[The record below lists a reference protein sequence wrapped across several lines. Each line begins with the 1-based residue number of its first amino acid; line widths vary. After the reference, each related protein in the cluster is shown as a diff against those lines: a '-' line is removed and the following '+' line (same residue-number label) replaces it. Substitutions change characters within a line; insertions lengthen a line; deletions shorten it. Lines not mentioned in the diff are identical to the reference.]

1 MPTKRRSAYGSGTIR
16 QRKDGTWEARVT
28 LGSDP
33 GTGKQIRRSIY
44 GSTQKE
50 VRQKMTA
57 ALRDIDDGTYTEPQR
72 MTVKKWFDEWMTLFC
87 KHKVA
92 PLSYTKYERSIKN
105 HILPYIGALD
115 IKDVRGYHI
124 QKIYKTMIEEKGLA
138 PKTVKDVSGVI
149 HKAFAVAI
157 QQKLIASN
165 PANDAEAPTVP
176 KAKIKPLLDGE
187 IPLFLAAIED
197 KPMRNAFAACLF
209 LGTREGELLGLSWKQ
224 IDFKKG
230 TVSIEQQLQKIN
242 GVYTII
248 SYAKGGKTRLIKPPA
263 IFFEYIRDEQMR
275 QFKNQLAAGDMWE
288 NGDNLVFTNE
298 LGRHYAIST
307 FYKKYKAV
315 VASIGRPDAR
325 PHDLRHTAG
334 TIAIAE
340 GADVKSVQGLL
351 GHATASFTLDTYAHV
366 SEMMMNDTSE
376 RMQNYYEN
384 INKSTKKEQAE

>member
-1 MPTKRRSAYGSGTIR
+1 MPTKRRAAYGSGTIR

-28 LGSDP
+28 LGADP
-33 GTGKQIRRSIY
+33 GTGKQIRRSVY

-57 ALRDIDDGTYTEPQR
+57 ILRDIDDGTYTDPQR
-72 MTVKKWFDEWMTLFC
+72 MTVKHWLDEWMTLFC
-87 KHKVA
+87 KNKIA

-105 HILPYIGALD
+105 HIIPYIGALD
-115 IKDVRGYHI
+115 LKDVRGFHI
-124 QKIYKTMIEEKGLA
+124 QKIYNEMKKKGLA
-138 PKTVKDVSGVI
+138 PKTIKDVSGVV
-149 HKAFAVAI
+149 HKAFAVAVK
-157 QQKLIASN
+157 QKLIPAN
-165 PANDAEAPTVP
+165 PANDAEPPNVP
-176 KAKIKPLLDGE
+176 KTKIKPLLDGE
-187 IPLFLAAIED
+187 IPQFLAAIED

-209 LGTREGELLGLSWKQ
+209 LGTREGELLGLSWKS

-230 TVSIEQQLQKIN
+230 TVHIEQQLQKID

-248 SYAKGGKTRLIKPPA
+248 PYAKYEKTRLIKPPA
-263 IFFEYIRDEQMR
+263 IFFEYLRDEQMR
-275 QFKNQLAAGDMWE
+275 QFKNQLAAGDTW
-288 NGDNLVFTNE
+288 NNPDNLVFTNE
-298 LGRHYAIST
+298 LGGHYAIST
-307 FYKKYKAV
+307 FYKKYKEV

-334 TIAIAE
+334 TVAIAG
-340 GADVKSVQGLL
+340 GADVKSVQGFL

-384 INKSTKKEQAE
+384 IAKTTKKEQAE

>member
-1 MPTKRRSAYGSGTIR
+1 MSAKRRSAYGSGTIR

-28 LGSDP
+28 TGTDP
-33 GTGKQIRRSIY
+33 GTGKPLRRSIY

-57 ALRDIDDGTYTEPQR
+57 VLRDIDDGTYTEPKR
-72 MTVKKWFDEWMTLFC
+72 MTVKQWMDTWMELFA

-92 PLSYTKYERSIKN
+92 PLSYIKYGRSIKN
-105 HILPYIGALD
+105 HIVPNIGAMD
-115 IKDVRGYHI
+115 MRDVRGYHL
-124 QKIYKTMIEEKGLA
+124 QKIYNAMIEEQGLS
-138 PKTVKDVSGVI
+138 PKTVKDVSSIV
-149 HKAFAVAI
+149 HKAFAVAKKQNVI
-157 QQKLIASN
+157 PFN
-165 PANDAEAPTVP
+165 PADDTEPPSVP
-176 KAKIKPLLDGE
+176 KAKIKPLLDDE
-187 IPLFLAAIED
+187 IPMFLKAIEGS
-197 KPMRNAFAACLF
+197 PMRNAFAACLF
-209 LGTREGELLGLSWKQ
+209 LGTREGELLGLTWNR

-242 GVYTII
+242 GVYTITPH
-248 SYAKGGKTRLIKPPA
+248 AKEEKKRVVKPPA
-263 IFFEYIRDEQMR
+263 IFFEYIRDERRKQL
-275 QFKNQLAAGDMWE
+275 QNQLAAGDMWE
-288 NGDNLVFTNE
+288 NPDNLVFTNE

-366 SEMMMNDTSE
+366 SELMMDDTSK

-384 INKSTKKEQAE
+384 ISKKTKKEQAE